1 MKRNCPYCTAYDP
14 RVLFV
19 NRWTAPTKGSF
30 HEGYDVV
37 ECNVCGGVY
46 ADNIPD
52 AEVINEYYSAQ
63 SKKAQGWK
71 ANDYADPGGHIFL
84 HRATKKWVDENVSI
98 EGKILEIGCFT
109 GHLMS
114 MWSGEREIYGY
125 DPSRFGR
132 EVAKLK
138 YGFDTDVA
146 NRFRDTRFYK
156 NGDKFD
162 FVILSHVVE
171 HIADIE
177 EFFADIRPALA
188 EGGLLY
194 IEVPDIT
201 GWFPAADD
209 PRYHTNERE
218 PMLQLGAEH
227 INYFS
232 PSSLG
237 RMMARFGFEC
247 VKCESRFDTLAV
259 LSSVWKLRAKSDDA
273 KYVAKYID
281 DCAAVFARH
290 NATMKNI
297 HGRVYVWGAGGHT
310 QRMLQWSEMGK
321 LDILAFIE
329 TNADYHGGMLAGRP
343 IIGPGEIYDKRIPII
358 VSSLMYQDSIVAQIE
373 DMGLENPVITLY
385 QMNNL

>member
-1 MKRNCPYCTAYDP
+1 MKRSCPYCTACDP
-14 RVLFV
+14 RVLLV

-37 ECNVCGGVY
+37 ECGVCGGVY
-46 ADNIPD
+46 ADNIPE

-71 ANDYADPGGHIFL
+71 ANDYNEPDGHVLL
-84 HRATKKWVDENVSI
+84 HEATKRWVDANVGI
-98 EGKILEIGCFT
+98 AGNILEIGCFT

-114 MWSGEREIYGY
+114 MWSGEREIFGY
-125 DPSRFGR
+125 DPSRFGK

-146 NRFRDTRFYK
+146 NRFRDTRFFK

-201 GWFPAADD
+201 DWFPAADD
-209 PRYHTNERE
+209 PRYHTDERE

-232 PSSLG
+232 PSTLR
-237 RMMARFGFEC
+237 RMMARLGFEC

-259 LSSVWKLRAKSDDA
+259 LSSVWMLRAKSDDA
-273 KYVAKYID
+273 KYISRYVEN
-281 DCAAVFARH
+281 CTQVFERH
-290 NATMKNI
+290 NAKMRTAI
-297 HGRVYVWGAGGHT
+297 GPVYVWGAGGHT
-310 QRMLQWSEMGK
+310 QRMMQWSDMGK
-321 LDILAFIE
+321 LDIIAFVE
-329 TNADYHGGMLAGRP
+329 TNADYHGGTLAGKP
-343 IIGPGEIYDKRIPII
+343 IISPEEIDDPRCPII
-358 VSSLMYQDSIVAQIE
+358 VSSLMYQSAIVNQVKG
-373 DMGLENPVITLY
+373 MGLKNPMVTLY
-385 QMNNL
+385 REA

>member
-1 MKRNCPYCTAYDP
+1 MKRNCPYCTSYDP
-14 RVLFV
+14 RVLLV

-30 HEGYDVV
+30 HDGYDVV
-37 ECNVCGGVY
+37 ECGACGGVY

-71 ANDYADPGGHIFL
+71 ANYYADPDGHIFL
-84 HRATKKWVDENVSI
+84 HRATKKWVDKNVDI
-98 EGKILEIGCFT
+98 TGKILEIGCFT

-125 DPSRFGR
+125 DPSRFGK
-132 EVAKLK
+132 EVTKLK

-156 NGDKFD
+156 NGDKFG
-162 FVILSHVVE
+162 FAILSHVVE

-177 EFFADIRPALA
+177 AFFEDIRPALA
-188 EGGLLY
+188 EDGLLY

-201 GWFPAADD
+201 NWFPMADESC
-209 PRYHTNERE
+209 HTNERE

-232 PSSLG
+232 PSSLS
-237 RMMARFGFEC
+237 RMMARLGFEC

-273 KYVAKYID
+273 KYVARYVEN
-281 DCAAVFARH
+281 CAVVFARH
-290 NATMKNI
+290 NSKMRSVS
-297 HGRVYVWGAGGHT
+297 GPVYVWGAGGHT
-310 QRMLQWSEMGK
+310 QRMMQYSEMGK
-321 LDILAFIE
+321 LGIVAFIE
-329 TNADYHGGMLAGRP
+329 TNADYHGGTLAGRP
-343 IIGPGEIYDKRIPII
+343 IVSPAEIDQPYPII
-358 VSSLMYQDSIVAQIE
+358 VSSLMYQDAIVDQIKG
-373 DMGLENPVITLY
+373 MGLKNPVVTFY
-385 QMNNL
+385 R